1 MSNKEKNLEEMTP
14 LELLNR
20 LESMIDDYMLLF
32 DRYSKYLKEKGLED
46 DFMRFLERESRNAQ

>member
-1 MSNKEKNLEEMTP
+1 MSNKEKNLEEMSP

-32 DRYSKYLKEKGLED
+32 DRYQKYLKEKGLED

>member
-1 MSNKEKNLEEMTP
+1 MSNKEKNLEEMSP

-46 DFMRFLERESRNAQ
+46 DFRRFLEKENRHA